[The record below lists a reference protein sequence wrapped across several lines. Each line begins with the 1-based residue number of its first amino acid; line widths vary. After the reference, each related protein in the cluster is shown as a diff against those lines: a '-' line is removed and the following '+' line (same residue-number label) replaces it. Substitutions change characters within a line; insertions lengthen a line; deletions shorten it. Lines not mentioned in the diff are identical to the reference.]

1 MESLNFIARVSIA
14 PQMKE
19 VNGKKLCVLNVVSN
33 EQRGQTQVATFR
45 KINFWNAEAGKTGV
59 AEYVF
64 DKAQVGTQISV
75 NYPHA
80 EIIKAYIDNSGAAK
94 VSREINIDTKSTWAF
109 VSGQKASAQQPHQ
122 ERNET
127 AEMPNYD
134 APIEQAEDYS
144 GVEEDL
150 LPF

>member
-80 EIIKAYIDNSGAAK
+80 EIVKAYIDNSGTAK
-94 VSREINIDTKSTWAF
+94 ASREINVDSKTSWYF
-109 VSGQKASAQQPHQ
+109 VSGQKASQQPHQ

-134 APIEQAEDYS
+134 APIETEDYS
-144 GVEEDL
+144 GEEDL